1 MNNESTTT
9 YSTALAITTVNPSAT
24 ATTTNMII
32 DLTTVRTTASSS
44 PVNSPITNTTVN
56 AETTDTTVTTAMA
69 STTTTS
75 LTMTS
80 ATLSVTTTSTTALST
95 PVNLA
100 PTSTIASST
109 PVNSPITNTT
119 VNAEP
124 TDTTV
129 TTAMAS
135 TTTTSLTMTSA
146 SLSVATTS
154 TTALSTPVNLAPTST
169 MASSTTAHSA
179 MNSTT
184 ASTTTPTA
192 QTSTTTTSITMTS
205 ATLSVATTSTTTLS
219 TPVNLATTSTMASST
234 TAFTAMTSTTTTSI
248 TMTSATLSVATTST
262 TALITPVNLATNST
276 MASSATAP
284 TAMTSTTASTT
295 TTTAMTSATLSVA
308 TTSTTTLSTPV
319 NLATTSTMAS
329 STTATT
335 AMTSTTASTTNTTT
349 TSATTTTAMTST
361 TATST
366 TTTTAMTSTT
376 ATSTTTTTAM
386 TSTTA
391 STTTTTA
398 MTSTTA
404 STTTTTAM
412 TSTTATSTTTTTAM
426 TSSTAT
432 STTTTTAMT
441 STTASTTVTTAMT
454 STTVTTAMTSITT
467 TSTTATSTTVNV
479 ATTST
484 TSFSTTVNA
493 AVTSTTFSAAAATS
507 PNLVCENSGTF
518 QKGICLC
525 PDGWTGTTCNIP
537 NFCPGQTFP
546 TPNAFTFPKTVLGQ
560 FASSV
565 EQCPSNTPNAGIPQ
579 ASALCNIITRTF
591 EPPNQVKCN
600 LTLDSINADVPGANL
615 NDKKVL
621 ASSTQILTSIPER
634 LTSQNITNAVKIT
647 HFLLSN
653 QQTTDQNDIVVSA
666 VATVS
671 QLLSTREEIFSSVSR
686 SAVSL
691 LTQTLQKISLSE
703 NSSPLLVQPNIAM
716 QSLKGQT
723 AIRHVQLTYFKG
735 ISTLKDLL
743 RGMSVITFCSFVDFN
758 KDIGFVLYDNDRF
771 FQSNSFQPTLD
782 TKRRVISAS
791 LPEITELDQIKFTF
805 TESADSTMSLN
816 DFACVF
822 WSYSKN
828 DWSPDGCFKTTG
840 PSGQAEC
847 RCLPKTVKTN
857 FAILMSFN
865 INYQY
870 SEALSWISI
879 IGCALSV
886 VGLSVTSVYQIITR
900 KSRGTNP
907 TLLVVN
913 VCISMMVFYLLFIFG
928 INNPVKHLT
937 VAKSTQ
943 NIVPA
948 SDYHT
953 YPDQGPCTVFTALL
967 QFFLLATFTWNTLYG
982 FNVFLLFK
990 NQVSGTPTWFPKVA
1004 LPVGWGLP
1012 AVIVGISLGS
1022 TYSVKEPLGYRQ
1034 EEFCWLAALDHNL
1047 NFSMGKP
1054 MFWGLVLPLLLMLIS
1069 NAAILLHFSHNICK
1083 TNPNLGRSRKTP
1095 LKNKILSSFSLAVM
1109 LGLSWSIGY
1118 ILLIVRDSYL
1128 QFLLT
1133 VVFCVLNTTQGVQIL
1148 ILFTLRP
1155 VLKAHPAIL
1164 AALRPSAISL
1174 HRRTFYLW
1182 KNKTPDS
1189 HESYIST
1196 VQSSV

>member
-1 MNNESTTT
+1 MDYFLLLMFVPAVFGQDQILNMNNESTTT

-703 NSSPLLVQPNIAM
+703 NSSPLL
-716 QSLKGQT
+716 
-723 AIRHVQLTYFKG
+723 
-735 ISTLKDLL
+735 
-743 RGMSVITFCSFVDFN
+743 
-758 KDIGFVLYDNDRF
+758 
-771 FQSNSFQPTLD
+771 
-782 TKRRVISAS
+782 
-791 LPEITELDQIKFTF
+791 
-805 TESADSTMSLN
+805 
-816 DFACVF
+816 
-822 WSYSKN
+822 
-828 DWSPDGCFKTTG
+828 
-840 PSGQAEC
+840 
-847 RCLPKTVKTN
+847 
-857 FAILMSFN
+857 SFN